1 MVNENN
7 LIEKLK
13 LDTRVFKLLRINNV
27 EFISKELLELSQV
40 KLSYKI
46 LMGNLDSSKNDIN
59 NFIKIKNELIDNI
72 PYSEE
77 VYFDE
82 LLSNALKCYSGRSY
96 RCINGYLRF
105 GLEFFESEI
114 FKEYCINNRTLSE
127 NNLEHPDYNLLRF
140 KIVKLKKNI
149 IDFLSEHKKWDK
161 NTKKDKNKL
170 KKADLIKELD
180 EWLNSYKDKINIINS
195 RKSKENIRDKI
206 NKLDKCFLELAPRN
220 SDDKKYYFRGM
231 TQLYNGLTNINDT
244 IIINTYLSLSN
255 NPNVPYNPDFWNKT
269 TNCCYYR
276 FKIDK
281 GVPYINM
288 INTTFNEHEGEILLP
303 RNLKLTLESIIHKTR
318 INGILID
325 YMMYQLKCRI
335 LINLK

>member
-1 MVNENN
+1 MINENN

-114 FKEYCINNRTLSE
+114 F
-127 NNLEHPDYNLLRF
+127 
-140 KIVKLKKNI
+140 
-149 IDFLSEHKKWDK
+149 
-161 NTKKDKNKL
+161 
-170 KKADLIKELD
+170 
-180 EWLNSYKDKINIINS
+180 
-195 RKSKENIRDKI
+195 
-206 NKLDKCFLELAPRN
+206 
-220 SDDKKYYFRGM
+220 
-231 TQLYNGLTNINDT
+231 
-244 IIINTYLSLSN
+244 
-255 NPNVPYNPDFWNKT
+255 
-269 TNCCYYR
+269 
-276 FKIDK
+276 
-281 GVPYINM
+281 
-288 INTTFNEHEGEILLP
+288 
-303 RNLKLTLESIIHKTR
+303 
-318 INGILID
+318 
-325 YMMYQLKCRI
+325 
-335 LINLK
+335 